1 MTSVILSTRTQHVAM
16 VLSRLLVVCF
26 LAYAPVYAQSPDL
39 KTVFDNVAVTAPARV
54 AFREERHN
62 AMLKEPIVLTGYL
75 EYLEPGHLRKV
86 IETPFNE
93 SFLIADDQ
101 IEVNRDGK
109 VRKLSLSKSK
119 PLKALLG
126 GIEAILA
133 GQADKLDAMFNYEL
147 TGTACAWSLRLEP
160 KSRKISSHLASMLV
174 TGDEN
179 VVSSIRVDM
188 KKDEWSLMDI
198 LHAKVEP

>member
-1 MTSVILSTRTQHVAM
+1 VTIVVQKFDFQRVTMA
-16 VLSRLLVVCF
+16 LSRLLIVC
-26 LAYAPVYAQSPDL
+26 LWSCTAVQAQSPDL
-39 KTVFDNVAVTAPARV
+39 KMVFENVAVTPPARV

-62 AMLKEPIVLTGYL
+62 SMLKEPIVLTGYL
-75 EYLEPGHLRKV
+75 EYIEPGHLRKV
-86 IETPFNE
+86 IETPFEE
-93 SFLIADDQ
+93 SFLIANDQ

-133 GQADKLDAMFNYEL
+133 GQADKLDAMFDYEL
-147 TGTACAWSLRLEP
+147 TGTSCSWSLRLEP

-174 TGDEN
+174 KGDED

-188 KKDEWSLMDI
+188 NKGEWSLMEI
-198 LHAKVEP
+198 LHVKVDP